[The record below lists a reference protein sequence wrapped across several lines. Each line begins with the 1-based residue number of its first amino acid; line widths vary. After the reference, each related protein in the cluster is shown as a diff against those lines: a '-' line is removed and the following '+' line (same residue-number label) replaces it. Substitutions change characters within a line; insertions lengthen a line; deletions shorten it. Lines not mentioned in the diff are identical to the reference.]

1 MGWWTMRF
9 RAAAVLVLS
18 IACGRSDWS
27 SPEVSYDVIHVDADR
42 LAVKTGPVGH
52 DQWKSDA
59 TYVLVEA
66 KNTAEMD
73 LMVTLSADLVDA
85 DKKVVG
91 KTRRESLRLPAGGSR
106 LFALVDDKQ
115 AVRKTATSA
124 RVDVRGAETVSYPA
138 PVVVTEGN
146 VYFDQDRAVVAGYV
160 TNNGGGEV
168 RAVVIA
174 AFFDDK
180 GRPMQRPSSLFR
192 LAGKGKR
199 GTQMVGPP
207 GSRAAY
213 LFIGDVQY

>member
-1 MGWWTMRF
+1 MRVW
-9 RAAAVLVLS
+9 AVATLVLQV
-18 IACGRSDWS
+18 ACGKSDWS
-27 SPEVSYDVIHVDADR
+27 SPEVSYDMIHVDADR
-42 LAVKTGPVGH
+42 LAIRTGPVGH
-52 DQWKSDA
+52 DKWKSDA

-66 KNTAEMD
+66 KNTTEMD
-73 LMVTLSADLVDA
+73 LMVTLSADLTDK

-91 KTRRESLRLPAGGSR
+91 KTRRESLRVPAGGSR
-106 LFALVDDKQ
+106 LFALIDDKQ
-115 AVRKTATSA
+115 AARPAVTGA

-138 PVVVTEGN
+138 SVVVTEGN

-160 TNNGGGEV
+160 TNNAGGEV
-168 RAVVIA
+168 RAIVIG

-180 GRPMQRPSSLFR
+180 GRPMQRPSTLFR

-207 GSRAAY
+207 GSRGAY

>member
-1 MGWWTMRF
+1 MGSWSA
-9 RAAAVLVLS
+9 RACSAAFLVLS
-18 IACGRSDWS
+18 VGCGKSDWS
-27 SPEVSYDVIHVDADR
+27 APEVSYDTIDVDADR
-42 LAVKTGPVGH
+42 LAIKTGPVGH
-52 DQWKSDA
+52 DKWKSEA

-73 LMVTLSADLVDA
+73 LMVTLSAELLDA
-85 DKKVVG
+85 GKQVVG
-91 KTRRESLRLPAGGSR
+91 STRRESLRIPAAGSR

-115 AVRKTATSA
+115 VARPTATGA
-124 RVDVRGAETVSYPA
+124 RVDVRGAQTVSYPA
-138 PVVVTEGN
+138 PVVITEGN

-160 TNNGGGEV
+160 TNNAGGE
-168 RAVVIA
+168 AKAIVIG

-180 GRPMQRPSSLFR
+180 GRPMQRPSSLFV

-207 GSRAAY
+207 GSRGAY

>member
-1 MGWWTMRF
+1 MRLW
-9 RAAAVLVLS
+9 AAATLVLLV
-18 IACGRSDWS
+18 ACGKSDWS
-27 SPEVSYDVIHVDADR
+27 SPEVSYDLVHVDADR
-42 LAVKTGPVGH
+42 LAVVTGPVGH
-52 DQWKSDA
+52 DQWKSEA

-66 KNTAEMD
+66 KNTTERD

-91 KTRRESLRLPAGGSR
+91 KTRRESLRIPAGGSR
-106 LFALVDDKQ
+106 LYALVDDQQ
-115 AVRKTATSA
+115 AARPTAAGA
-124 RVDVRGAETVSYPA
+124 RVDVRGAESVSYPA

-160 TNNGGGEV
+160 TNNAGGEA
-168 RAVVIA
+168 RAIVIA

-180 GRPMQRPSSLFR
+180 GRPMKRPSTLFR